1 MDNVN
6 LCIVSLRY
14 GEVAW
19 ESPVLR
25 GTSER

>member
-6 LCIVSLRY
+6 VCIVSLRY

-19 ESPVLR
+19 ESPVL
-25 GTSER
+25 GGISET